1 MRSSD
6 NVKVAVADIGSNSLR
21 LQISEVKDK
30 SYRVLEDYKEMIRLG
45 DAIYTQGYFS
55 KDTIETIVS
64 TLKNVKRLA
73 ESRGCK
79 TIRAIATAAFREA
92 DNLGETLNIVEQE
105 CGIKIEVIS
114 GQEEARLTYLAASAN
129 FELKGRNALITDIG
143 GGSAEYTIVRDG
155 EVDKAKSLPLGCN
168 RLTREFLEGDPP
180 TSAQI
185 IAMKAHIKDYI
196 DKLKPG
202 KGLEMLICTGGSMNN
217 AGVICHYRDK
227 NLRDSQVKY
236 VERKFLK
243 KFISD
248 IRGKTTAE
256 RVKIEGME
264 EKRADIILA
273 AAIQTDMVLEE
284 TGIDGF
290 YTLTGG
296 LRAGITIDTINRMG
310 IELPFQQNSMDNVR
324 YARLIE
330 VGNKFDFDERDAV
343 QVAKLAR
350 MLFDGL
356 KDRMGLVEKDWYL
369 LEAAAML
376 RDIGKHIA
384 YSKHHKHSYYMIK
397 HSELVGYTHDEVEAI
412 ASIARYHRKSM
423 PKAAHSDF
431 NELCP
436 LLQLRVEKLTAL
448 LRLAIALDRTH
459 KGLIDGLDV
468 NVTPVAID
476 IRPVSDKDI
485 TFEIKDFERNRD
497 MLAKLLKLPV
507 RLV

>member
-1 MRSSD
+1 MASND
-6 NVKVAVADIGSNSLR
+6 NVRVAVADIGSNSLR

-45 DAIYTQGYFS
+45 DTIYTLGYFP
-55 KDTIETIVS
+55 KETIEILVD
-64 TLKNVKRLA
+64 TLNNVRRLA
-73 ESRGCK
+73 ESKGCR

-92 DNLGETLNIVEQE
+92 DNLGETLNIIEQE

-129 FELKGRNALITDIG
+129 FELKDRYALITDIG
-143 GGSAEYTIVRDG
+143 GGSAEYTVVRNGDV
-155 EVDKAKSLPLGCN
+155 EKAKSLPLGCN

-185 IAMKAHIKDYI
+185 LAMKEHIAEFI
-196 DKLKPG
+196 DKMKLG
-202 KGLEMLICTGGSMNN
+202 RGLEMVICTGGSMNN
-217 AGVICHYRDK
+217 VGYICHYKDK
-227 NLRDSQVKY
+227 NLRDSLVKY

-248 IRGKTTAE
+248 IRMKSNEE
-256 RVKIEGME
+256 RIKIEGME
-264 EKRADIILA
+264 EKRADIILS
-273 AAIQTDMVLEE
+273 AAIQTDMILEE

-296 LRAGITIDTINRMG
+296 LRAGLTIDTINKMG
-310 IELPFQQNSMDNVR
+310 IELPFQNSMDGVR
-324 YARLIE
+324 YSRLVEI
-330 VGNKFDFDERDAV
+330 GNKFDFDEAGAF
-343 QVAKLAR
+343 QVEKLAK

-356 KDRMGLVEKDWYL
+356 KDRMGLIERDWAL
-369 LEAAAML
+369 LEAAALL

-397 HSELVGYTHDEVEAI
+397 HSELVGYTHEEIEAI

-423 PKAAHSDF
+423 PKVAHDEFIS
-431 NELCP
+431 LSP
-436 LLQLRVEKLTAL
+436 AMQLRVEKLAAL

-459 KGLIDGLDV
+459 KGLIDRLEITV
-468 NVTPVAID
+468 TNVSID
-476 IRPVSDKDI
+476 IKPISDKDI
-485 TFEIKDFERNRD
+485 TLEIKDFERNRD
-497 MLAKLLKLPV
+497 MLVKLLKLPV